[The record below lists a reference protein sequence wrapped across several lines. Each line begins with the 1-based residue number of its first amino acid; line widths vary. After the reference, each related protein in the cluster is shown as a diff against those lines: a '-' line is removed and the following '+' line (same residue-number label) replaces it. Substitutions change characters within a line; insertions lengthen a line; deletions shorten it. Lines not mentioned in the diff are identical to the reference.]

1 MRTIKNLLAVLLVGA
16 SLTSCVNN
24 CDWIGTETYEYDDG
38 FNVYIEVYDVYECD
52 TILRDRRLINNDENV
67 IVE

>member
-1 MRTIKNLLAVLLVGA
+1 MRKLGLLLGVVLLT
-16 SLTSCVNN
+16 LTSCVNN
-24 CDWIGTETYEYDDG
+24 CEWIGTETIETRIG
-38 FNVYIEVYDVYECD
+38 FDTFVEVYDVYECE